1 MSVVAATERVVTLRA
16 MFHFFDMSFGETG
29 PRRDC
34 CHGIAWCRVA
44 IVMFREVSLRQVGSS
59 ELKVTRPV
67 SIVAT
72 RSISSSC
79 FWFACLSDAF
89 APVGPQRSVSMS
101 ITAL

>member
-1 MSVVAATERVVTLRA
+1 
-16 MFHFFDMSFGETG
+16 
-29 PRRDC
+29 
-34 CHGIAWCRVA
+34 
-44 IVMFREVSLRQVGSS
+44 MFREVSLPQVGSS

-89 APVGPQRSVSMS
+89 APAPTQRLDEHHGIVMDW
-101 ITAL
+101 ARWGLE